1 MQSAMQAYSNM
12 AQKTASPRELESQ
25 LLLRAAAKLQAIC
38 DGRVNDDGGINE
50 ALIYTRRLW
59 AVLLSSITRPDNP
72 LPVEV
77 KQNLANLG
85 GFIIK
90 RTLSAEVIFTVD
102 KIEPLVALNREIA
115 AGLRGSSSN
124 PEPVQQAG

>member
-1 MQSAMQAYSNM
+1 MHSAMQAYAKT

-25 LLLRAAAKLQAIC
+25 LLLRAASKLQAIC
-38 DGRVNDDGGINE
+38 DGRVTDQGGIAE

-72 LPVEV
+72 LPVEI

-90 RTLSAEVIFTVD
+90 RTLSAEVIFSVE
-102 KIEPLVALNREIA
+102 KIEPLIGLNREIA
-115 AGLRGSSSN
+115 AGLRGVAPVAS
-124 PEPVQQAG
+124 VQQAS